1 MCLIGEVSHI
11 FHDKK
16 GFWPSRGTGR
26 DHTVHIPSAYAPFI
40 LYTCLLDLTS
50 AVYTQ
55 IMQTQHAICLSN
67 GMIIKKNKQR
77 RRKII
82 FPLAA

>member
-1 MCLIGEVSHI
+1 MI
-11 FHDKK
+11 
-16 GFWPSRGTGR
+16 RR
-26 DHTVHIPSAYAPFI
+26 DFGPPGAQEETIQYIYHLHTHHLF